1 MSSWSEMGG
10 RDDTPRGHATYMG
23 GISGTQSLLLIFLK
37 IALRAPQ
44 FASPAGQWTSPPLTP
59 TVPILPGAL
68 CLLLQA
74 LGVGR
79 TRAHS
84 PWSSILLVLPRH
96 PALHTIPPPPH
107 PGSGLSTHRS
117 AQATEGGPRE
127 QV

>member
-23 GISGTQSLLLIFLK
+23 GISGTQSLLLIFLN

-68 CLLLQA
+68 CFSHGLLGWG
-74 LGVGR
+74 GVAKGDRGCEAGMGVEESLPPHSPSSLRPPRGR
-79 TRAHS
+79 TRA
-84 PWSSILLVLPRH
+84 
-96 PALHTIPPPPH
+96 
-107 PGSGLSTHRS
+107 GYG
-117 AQATEGGPRE
+117 
-127 QV
+127 

>member
-68 CLLLQA
+68 CFCRLWGWGAHVPTHHGHPSSSCSHVTRLCTPSLLHPILA
-74 LGVGR
+74 LD
-79 TRAHS
+79 
-84 PWSSILLVLPRH
+84 
-96 PALHTIPPPPH
+96 
-107 PGSGLSTHRS
+107 
-117 AQATEGGPRE
+117 
-127 QV
+127 